1 MKPDAWG
8 LVAEPD
14 RGADTGAPW
23 RPAGPASGW
32 LFGHPFLAGFECST
46 HRRRDGVRLDV
57 ARGARHDAFAA
68 TDYALA
74 FAHGMRTA
82 RDGLRWHL
90 IETAPGLYDWSSWTP
105 MVEAADAT
113 GIRVIWDLWHYGTP
127 DDIDIWSD
135 SFVDRLVNFARAAA
149 RRHQTLSDRPPLW
162 CPLNE
167 MSFFAFIA
175 GEVGDFHPYGLQ
187 RGHELKRQL
196 VRAGVQVARALREV
210 DPRCRLLWAEPLIHI
225 APVTLGEIDV
235 RAARDAN
242 LTQYQAFDMIAGRM
256 DAELGGSPDLLDIV
270 GCNFYPH
277 NQWRQHGATLPLGH
291 HDYRPLSDMLHETWA
306 RYGRPVIVAETG
318 AEGSAR
324 APWLHYVCQE
334 VAEAREAG
342 ADIGGICLYPVTSYP
357 GWDDDRPCSTGLF
370 GAVDGMGR
378 RGLYRPLVEE
388 LARQT
393 DRLS

>member
-1 MKPDAWG
+1 
-8 LVAEPD
+8 VAKTD
-14 RGADTGAPW
+14 GWADFQASQRAGAA
-23 RPAGPASGW
+23 AGDW
-32 LFGHPFLAGFECST
+32 LFDHPFLAGFECST

-57 ARGARHDAFAA
+57 TRGSRHDRHARD
-68 TDYALA
+68 DYALA
-74 FAHGMRTA
+74 GAHGLRTA

-90 IETAPGLYDWSSWTP
+90 IETRPRTYDWSSWTP
-105 MVEAADAT
+105 MVEAAEAA
-113 GIRVIWDLWHYGTP
+113 GMRVIWDLWHYGTP
-127 DDIDIWSD
+127 DDIDIWSGA
-135 SFVDRLVNFARAAA
+135 FVDRLAGFAEAAA
-149 RRHQTLSDRPPLW
+149 RHYQTLTDRPPLW

-196 VRAGVQVARALREV
+196 VRAGVQVARALRGV
-210 DPRCRLLWAEPLIHI
+210 DPRCRLLWAEPLIHL
-225 APVTLGEIDV
+225 APVTTGEIDV
-235 RAARDAN
+235 RSAREAT

-256 DAELGGSPDLLDIV
+256 DPELGGSADLLDIV

-291 HDYRPLSDMLHETWA
+291 HDYRPLSDLLTETWL
-306 RYGRPVIVAETG
+306 RYARPVLVAETG

-334 VAEAREAG
+334 VAEARAG
-342 ADIGGICLYPVTSYP
+342 GAEIGGICLYPVTSYP
-357 GWDDDRPCSTGLF
+357 GWDDDRACATGLF
-370 GAVDGMGR
+370 GPADESGR
-378 RGLYRPLVEE
+378 RDLYRPLAEE

-393 DRLS
+393 LRLA